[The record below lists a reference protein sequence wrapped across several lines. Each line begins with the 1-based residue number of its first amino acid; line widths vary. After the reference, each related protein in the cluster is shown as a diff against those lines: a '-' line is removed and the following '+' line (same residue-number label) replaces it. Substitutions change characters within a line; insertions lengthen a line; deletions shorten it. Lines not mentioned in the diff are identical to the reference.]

1 MNKAETCRVPNLQQS
16 NRKSENKHYIC
27 TLKKTD
33 VFVKGTNISR
43 IGVFTSGGDAPGMN
57 AAIRAVVRT
66 ALYNGKQVT
75 GIYHGYQGM
84 VDGEMGEMNSRSVSS
99 IIQKGGTILK
109 TARCMAFKTPEG
121 RKTAYDNLRRAG
133 VDALVAIGGDGTF
146 TGADV
151 LSREYDIPVMCI
163 PGTIDND
170 LNGTDL
176 TIGYD
181 TANNTVIDA
190 IDKIRDTAA
199 SHNRLFFVEVMG
211 RDSGCIALNAGIA
224 AGAEAILLPE
234 RETAIDELIH
244 MLEYSEDRNKS
255 SMIVIVAEG
264 DKNGGANHV
273 AKRVNERYDHF
284 DIKVSILGHLQRGGA
299 PSSADRVLATR
310 MGYAAVNELLKGNSR
325 ATIGIRGAD
334 IVTTSLAD
342 ALSKKELKLNEDLVE
357 IAKIMAL

>member
-1 MNKAETCRVPNLQQS
+1 MEEIT
-16 NRKSENKHYIC
+16 
-27 TLKKTD
+27 
-33 VFVKGTNISR
+33 R

-66 ALYNGKQVT
+66 ALHHDKKVT

-84 VDGEMGEMNSRSVSS
+84 IDNTMFDMDSKSVSS
-99 IIQKGGTILK
+99 IIQKGGTVLK
-109 TARCMAFKTPEG
+109 TARCMEFKTVEG
-121 RKTAYDNLRRAG
+121 RAKAYENIRAAG
-133 VDALVAIGGDGTF
+133 IDALVAIGGDGTF
-146 TGADV
+146 TGAEIF
-151 LSREYDIPVMCI
+151 SREFDIPVTCI

-181 TANNTVIDA
+181 TANNTVIEA

-211 RDSGCIALNAGIA
+211 RDSGCIALNAGVA
-224 AGAEAILLPE
+224 GGAEAILLPE
-234 RETAIDELIH
+234 KDTAIDELIE
-244 MLEYSEDRNKS
+244 MLEHAADRNKS

-264 DKNGGANHV
+264 DKNGGANNV
-273 AKRVNERYDHF
+273 AKRVNEKFDYYDT
-284 DIKVSILGHLQRGGA
+284 KVSILGHLQRGGA

-310 MGYAAVNELLKGNSR
+310 MGYAAVNELLKGNTR
-325 ATIGIRGAD
+325 ATMGVRGSEM
-334 IVTTSLAD
+334 VTTPLEE

>member
-1 MNKAETCRVPNLQQS
+1 MS
-16 NRKSENKHYIC
+16 NRVRKI
-27 TLKKTD
+27 TR
-33 VFVKGTNISR
+33 V
-43 IGVFTSGGDAPGMN
+43 GVFTSGGDSPGMN

-66 ALYNGKQVT
+66 ALHNDKKVT

-84 VDGEMGEMNSRSVSS
+84 IDNTMFEMDSRSVSS

-109 TARCMAFKTPEG
+109 TARCMLFKTAEG
-121 RKTAYDNLRRAG
+121 RVKAYENVRAAG
-133 VDALVAIGGDGTF
+133 IDALVAIGGDGTF
-146 TGADV
+146 TGAEIF
-151 LSREYDIPVMCI
+151 SREFDIPVMCI

-181 TANNTVIDA
+181 TANNTVIEA

-199 SHNRLFFVEVMG
+199 SHNRLFFIEVMG

-224 AGAEAILLPE
+224 GGAEAILLPE
-234 RETAIDELIH
+234 KDTAIDELIA
-244 MLEYSEDRNKS
+244 MLAHAADRNKT

-264 DKNGGANHV
+264 DKNGGANNV
-273 AKRVNERYDHF
+273 AKRVREKFGDYDT
-284 DIKVSILGHLQRGGA
+284 KVSILGHLQRGGA

-310 MGYAAVNELLKGNSR
+310 MGYSAVNELLKGNTR
-325 ATIGIRGAD
+325 ATIGIRGSEM
-334 IVTTSLAD
+334 VTTPLEE

>member
-1 MNKAETCRVPNLQQS
+1 MS
-16 NRKSENKHYIC
+16 NRVEKI
-27 TLKKTD
+27 T
-33 VFVKGTNISR
+33 R

-66 ALYNGKQVT
+66 ALYNEKKIT

-84 VDGEMGEMNSRSVSS
+84 IDNTMFDMDSRSVSS
-99 IIQKGGTILK
+99 IIQQGGTMLK
-109 TARCMAFKTPEG
+109 TARCMEFRTVEG
-121 RKTAYDNLRRAG
+121 RAKAYENIRAAG
-133 VDALVAIGGDGTF
+133 IDALVVIGGDGTF
-146 TGADV
+146 TGAEI

-199 SHNRLFFVEVMG
+199 SHNRLFFIEVMG
-211 RDSGCIALNAGIA
+211 RDSGCIALNAGVA
-224 AGAEAILLPE
+224 GGAEAILLPE
-234 RETAIDELIH
+234 KDTAIEELIE
-244 MLEYSEDRNKS
+244 MLAHAADRNKS

-264 DKNGGANHV
+264 DKNGGAKNV
-273 AKRVNERYDHF
+273 AKRINEKLVHYDT
-284 DIKVSILGHLQRGGA
+284 KVSILGHLQRGGA

-310 MGYAAVNELLKGNSR
+310 MGYAAVNELLNGNSR
-325 ATIGIRGAD
+325 ATVGIRGSD
-334 IVTTSLAD
+334 IVTTPLEE

>member
-1 MNKAETCRVPNLQQS
+1 MRE
-16 NRKSENKHYIC
+16 
-27 TLKKTD
+27 
-33 VFVKGTNISR
+33 ISK

-66 ALYNGKQVT
+66 ALYHGKKVS

-84 VDGEMGEMNSRSVSS
+84 IDNTMFDMDSRSVSS
-99 IIQKGGTILK
+99 IIQLGGTILK
-109 TARCMAFKTPEG
+109 TARCMDFKTTEG
-121 RKTAYDNLRRAG
+121 RAKAYQNIKAAG
-133 VDALVAIGGDGTF
+133 IDALVAIGGDGTF
-146 TGADV
+146 TGAEIF
-151 LSREYDIPVMCI
+151 SREFDIPVMCI

-181 TANNTVIDA
+181 TANNTVIEA

-199 SHNRLFFVEVMG
+199 SHNRLFFIEVMG
-211 RDSGCIALNAGIA
+211 RDSGCIALNAGVA
-224 AGAEAILLPE
+224 GGAEAILLPE
-234 RETAIDELIH
+234 KETAIEELIE
-244 MLEYSEDRNKS
+244 MLEHAADRNKS

-264 DKNGGANHV
+264 DKNGGASHV
-273 AKRVNERYDHF
+273 AKRVNEKFDYYDT
-284 DIKVSILGHLQRGGA
+284 KVSILGHLQRGGA

-310 MGYAAVNELLKGNSR
+310 MGYTAVNELLKGNSR
-325 ATIGIRGAD
+325 ATIGVRGSEM
-334 IVTTSLAD
+334 VTTPLEE

>member
-1 MNKAETCRVPNLQQS
+1 MKEIN
-16 NRKSENKHYIC
+16 
-27 TLKKTD
+27 
-33 VFVKGTNISR
+33 R
-43 IGVFTSGGDAPGMN
+43 IGVFTSGGDSPGMN

-66 ALYNGKQVT
+66 CLYNNKKVS

-84 VDGEMGEMNSRSVSS
+84 IENSIFDMNSRSVSS
-99 IIQKGGTILK
+99 IIQRGGTILK
-109 TARCMAFKTPEG
+109 TARCMEFKTAEG
-121 RKTAYDNLRRAG
+121 RATAYQNIKNAEI
-133 VDALVAIGGDGTF
+133 DALVAIGGDGTF
-146 TGADV
+146 TGAEIF
-151 LSREYDIPVMCI
+151 SREYDIPVMCI

-224 AGAEAILLPE
+224 GGAEAILLPE
-234 RETAIDELIH
+234 KDTAIDDLIN
-244 MLEYSEDRNKS
+244 MLETAADRNKS

-264 DKNGGANHV
+264 DKNGGATHV
-273 AKRVNERYDHF
+273 AQRVKEKYDFF
-284 DIKVSILGHLQRGGA
+284 DTKVSILGHLQRGGS

-310 MGYAAVNELLKGNSR
+310 MGYTAVNELLAGNNRS
-325 ATIGIRGAD
+325 TIGIRGSK
-334 IVTTSLAD
+334 IVTTPLEE
-342 ALSKKELKLNEDLVE
+342 ALSKKELKLDEDLIK
-357 IAKIMAL
+357 IAQVMAI